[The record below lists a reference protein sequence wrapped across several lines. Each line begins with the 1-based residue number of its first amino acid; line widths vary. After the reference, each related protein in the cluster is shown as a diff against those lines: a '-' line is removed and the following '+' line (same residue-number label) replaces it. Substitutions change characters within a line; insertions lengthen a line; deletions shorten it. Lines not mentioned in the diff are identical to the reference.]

1 MVREGSIRGLAERLR
16 LLISHAVRLRA
27 SAATPVRTW
36 WRAHIELFQKGRL
49 MIGSEIRVPQ
59 VVDVA
64 YDGLSSVVAYA
75 VVESPMWAHP

>member
-1 MVREGSIRGLAERLR
+1 
-16 LLISHAVRLRA
+16 
-27 SAATPVRTW
+27 
-36 WRAHIELFQKGRL
+36 